1 MRNLR
6 QLFILLFQQFLAALR
21 FMTVIP
27 VGWRAENDSEHFH
40 SCHLFFPL
48 IGVLIGAIGWL
59 LTQICLLFF
68 PQQVV
73 VVIALIY
80 LAFISGCLHL
90 DGLSDSADGLL
101 CARPREKALEIMK
114 DSRVGA
120 MGVVFVFFVLLAKY
134 AALCSVD
141 VKSLALAIFFMPVI
155 GRLSI
160 LITMAT
166 QKYAR
171 PEGGLGRHFYAE
183 NSSTIALTS
192 SIIVCL
198 LLGLLSPGHLPFL
211 IVFLVMSLFL
221 FNKWCKARLGGATGD
236 TLGAICEIGE
246 AVTAISFSTSLT
258 FL

>member
-1 MRNLR
+1 MKKPRL
-6 QLFILLFQQFLAALR
+6 LFILYLQRFLTALR

-27 VGWRAENDSEHFH
+27 VGWRAEDDSEHFH
-40 SCHLFFPL
+40 SCHLFFSL
-48 IGVLIGAIGWL
+48 IGVLVGAIGWL
-59 LTQICLLFF
+59 LTQVFLLFF

-120 MGVVFVFFVLLAKY
+120 MGVVVVFFVLLAKY

-141 VKSLALAIFFMPVI
+141 AKSLALAIFFMPVI

-166 QKYAR
+166 QKYGR
-171 PEGGLGRHFYAE
+171 PEGGLGSHFYAE

-198 LLGLLSPGHLPFL
+198 LLGLLSPKHLPFL
-211 IVFLVMSLFL
+211 IVFLVMALFL

-246 AVTAISFSTSLT
+246 AVTAISFSASLT